1 MPKKKLLSPILLSA
15 SSEVILGLVKDRHT
29 YSHIYEMSFQLTVVD
44 RGTLTNLTNPTDT
57 SFSYNSS
64 VSLLLTHS
72 CAAGGGCNADTT
84 GFLFWPDTLAGTTQT
99 LPCPNTTTMISR
111 TCSLSGVWESVDPS
125 LCTSLTSINT
135 VSFSV
140 GFSIDF
146 QCGVA

>member
-1 MPKKKLLSPILLSA
+1 MT
-15 SSEVILGLVKDRHT
+15 VK
-29 YSHIYEMSFQLTVVD
+29 QLTVEECVCTKQEHD
-44 RGTLTNLTNPTDT
+44 VPIVVEVPLLDT

-64 VSLLLTHS
+64 VSSLLTHS
-72 CAAGGGCNADTT
+72 CGAAGGCNANTT
-84 GFLFWPDTLAGTTQT
+84 GFLFWPDTLAGTTLT

-111 TCSLSGVWESVDPS
+111 TCSQSGVWESVDPS